1 MMLNLEPLAAQASL
15 GMTAQ
20 GSGSDCDRLIT
31 KAAAVLAEQGLFAF
45 GLFLFSRKRN
55 GEPEIARNILRSC
68 RALLAQARLAPLHE
82 ERDEPSYWKGLGEQR
97 DGEDGATA
105 LRRLLLTKQLV
116 ELALNYGR
124 YRAKGMD

>member
-55 GEPEIARNILRSC
+55 GEPEIARMWCVRDTYFSFSC
-68 RALLAQARLAPLHE
+68 WRWALIVAADSR
-82 ERDEPSYWKGLGEQR
+82 GV
-97 DGEDGATA
+97 
-105 LRRLLLTKQLV
+105 RR
-116 ELALNYGR
+116 
-124 YRAKGMD
+124 

>member
-1 MMLNLEPLAAQASL
+1 MMVIGVFNTPDLS
-15 GMTAQ
+15 
-20 GSGSDCDRLIT
+20 
-31 KAAAVLAEQGLFAF
+31 K
-45 GLFLFSRKRN
+45 K
-55 GEPEIARNILRSC
+55 
-68 RALLAQARLAPLHE
+68 LHE